1 MLVLTRRAGEAL
13 FLGNDIKVTMIK
25 VRGGQVRLAIE
36 APSSVSIHRE
46 ELLPERGRGK
56 KVASVRDVAQTSC

>member
-13 FLGNDIKVTMIK
+13 FLGNDIKVTMVK

-36 APSSVSIHRE
+36 APSSVSIQRE
-46 ELLPERGRGK
+46 ELRTGRKPK
-56 KVASVRDVAQTSC
+56 KGSPAVADLAQASC

>member
-46 ELLPERGRGK
+46 ELLKGGPGK
-56 KVASVRDVAQTSC
+56 KVSSARDVAQTAC

>member
-13 FLGNDIKVTMIK
+13 FLGNDIKVTMVK

-36 APSSVSIHRE
+36 APSSISIQRE
-46 ELLPERGRGK
+46 ELRTGRKLK
-56 KVASVRDVAQTSC
+56 KANPPAAELVQTAC

>member
-13 FLGNDIKVTMIK
+13 FLGNDIKVTMVK

-36 APSSVSIHRE
+36 APSSVSIQRE
-46 ELLPERGRGK
+46 ELLKGRRGK
-56 KVASVRDVAQTSC
+56 KVAPLAEVTQTAC

>member
-13 FLGNDIKVTMIK
+13 FLGNDIKVTMVK

-36 APSSVSIHRE
+36 APSSVSIQRE
-46 ELLPERGRGK
+46 ELIKGGRGT
-56 KVASVRDVAQTSC
+56 KVSPVRDVAQAAC